1 MALFILTLCI
11 GGGNQ
16 ESEEYV
22 SLPLITGR
30 VLFLKPPFVTAALV
44 PNCVSPVLCGSIA
57 LGTIIHEETQAP
69 RLQTSAGA
77 AGF

>member
-1 MALFILTLCI
+1 MLRI

-16 ESEEYV
+16 KSEEYV

-30 VLFLKPPFVTAALV
+30 ALFLKPPFVTAALV
-44 PNCVSPVLCGSIA
+44 LNRVSPVLCGSVA
-57 LGTIIHEETQAP
+57 LGTIIHEEIQAP